1 MEVRPPV
8 RVPEGDKRFADPA
21 WSENPAFFAV
31 RQGYLVASQLV
42 SDLLAAGAGD
52 LARDARARLATG
64 FLLDALAPASAA
76 RPARRPGPRQSA
88 TQALIPGPGASATKH
103 RGLRRE
109 DRTAWPGPR
118 AGEREKPPAMCSGR
132 HQAIADATGRSAK
145 TTASEVHHG

>member
-1 MEVRPPV
+1 MDVKPPV

-88 TQALIPGPGASATKH
+88 TQALIPGPWRFGHQAPRLAAGGPDGVA
-103 RGLRRE
+103 R
-109 DRTAWPGPR
+109 PR